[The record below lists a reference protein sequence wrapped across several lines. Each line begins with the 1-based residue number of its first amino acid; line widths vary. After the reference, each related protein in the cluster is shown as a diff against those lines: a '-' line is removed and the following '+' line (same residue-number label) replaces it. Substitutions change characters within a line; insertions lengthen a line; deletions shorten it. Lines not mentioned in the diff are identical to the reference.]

1 MFVLRVFYSI
11 LDILFLFLVLSKLKF
26 VISTLN
32 LREGINIIRLFLG
45 DIILEILFDI
55 ISLSV
60 FLYGYI

>member
-11 LDILFLFLVLSKLKF
+11 LDILFLFLILIKLKF
-26 VISTLN
+26 VISTLS

-45 DIILEILFDI
+45 DIIPEILFDI

-60 FLYGYI
+60 FFYGYI